1 MTTTTTIRTIQVRVD
16 GHITEHTL
24 STEGTGAQLCQL
36 IGCDLFDVVGLVDG
50 IDLFVDDEGINRGA
64 ALNLPATVLAHVLGT
79 SAVLFGTAIAV
90 SVDEEGETIGLTDD
104 QVARIGAAMRQRPD
118 PATVEALA
126 GSLSP
131 FPGIFTM
138 LRG

>member
-1 MTTTTTIRTIQVRVD
+1 M
-16 GHITEHTL
+16 L

-104 QVARIGAAMRQRPD
+104 QVARICAAMRQRPD

-126 GSLSP
+126 DSLSP
-131 FPGIFTM
+131 FPGIVAM

>member
-1 MTTTTTIRTIQVRVD
+1 MTTTTIRVIELCVD
-16 GHITEHTL
+16 GHITEQTF

-64 ALNLPATVLAHVLGT
+64 ALNLPATVLAHVLGA

-104 QVARIGAAMRQRPD
+104 QVARICAAMRQRPD
-118 PATVEALA
+118 PATVQALA
-126 GSLSP
+126 DSLSP
-131 FPGIFTM
+131 FPGIVAM

>member
-1 MTTTTTIRTIQVRVD
+1 MTTTSRAIGLCAD
-16 GHITEHTL
+16 GQITEHTL
-24 STEGTGAQLCQL
+24 STEGTVAQLCQL
-36 IGCDLFDVVGLVDG
+36 IGCNLFDIVGLVDG
-50 IDLFVDDEGINRGA
+50 IDFFIDDEGINRGA
-64 ALNLPATVLAHVLGT
+64 ALNLPATLLAHVLGT

-118 PATVEALA
+118 PASVETLA
-126 GSLSP
+126 DSLTP
-131 FPGIFTM
+131 LPGIVAM